1 MDNLD
6 NVDNIDNVNSVGNIL
21 REARI
26 KKGMSL
32 IDAEKATSIRCSY
45 LDALE
50 QDKYENLPE
59 EVFIKGMI
67 RNYGNFLGLNG
78 PELVDA
84 YKAQKAGTV
93 IEKVK
98 SKGIREV
105 DTVKMNISLKQ
116 HRSAGSGVDAYQG
129 PSNKKNIAKQI
140 IAGALGVV
148 VLVAGYFVMPK
159 AMELL
164 HSKEEA
170 KAPAAVAVVPE
181 ATVSE
186 KEQQVPQET
195 TPAVQEPAPTVVEGK
210 EATQE
215 VAPVTEKVSLEMTA
229 HGDCWLEV
237 NADGR
242 SVFEGMLYAKDV
254 KAFEADEKLIVKYGN
269 VGVMEVTVNGE
280 PVSMQGEQGV
290 AIKTYTR

>member
-6 NVDNIDNVNSVGNIL
+6 NVDNIDNVNSVGKIL

-32 IDAEKATSIRCSY
+32 IDVEKATTIRCSY

-105 DTVKMNISLKQ
+105 DTVKLNISLKQ
-116 HRSAGSGVDAYQG
+116 HRSVGSGVDAYQG
-129 PSNKKNIAKQI
+129 PNNKKSIAKQI

-170 KAPAAVAVVPE
+170 KAPVVEVVPAPAE
-181 ATVSE
+181 TQ
-186 KEQQVPQET
+186 KEEI
-195 TPAVQEPAPTVVEGK
+195 
-210 EATQE
+210 
-215 VAPVTEKVSLEMTA
+215 VAPVTEKVTLEMTA

-237 NADGR
+237 SADGK
-242 SVFEGMLYAKDV
+242 SIFEGMLRAKDV

-269 VGVMEVTVNGE
+269 VGVMEVIVNGE